1 MKLRFTK
8 MHGAGN
14 DFIVIDATREP
25 VELPPE
31 RWQALADRHYG
42 IGADQIL
49 IVGKPND
56 PANDFSYRI
65 VNSDGSEVEHCGNG
79 ARAFMHFVTAKGLTT
94 KRRVSVEIMPG
105 LITLEMD
112 AAGAVTAGMG
122 VPVLDA
128 ARVPFD
134 AAGLVSRREGE
145 LDRWPLDLGAGRTA
159 EIGVVSMGNPHAVL
173 RVDDVDTAPV
183 TTDGPVVENHPR
195 FPRRTN
201 VGFVQVVD
209 EHHIRLRV
217 WERGAGE
224 TLACGTGACGAVV
237 AAILAGWVKSPVRIA
252 ARGGELSV
260 AWAGPGSVA
269 YLGGPTAIVFEGEV
283 EI

>member
-8 MHGAGN
+8 MQGAGN

-25 VELPPE
+25 IELAPE
-31 RWQALADRHYG
+31 RWRALADRHYG

-49 IVGKPND
+49 IVGQPKD

-65 VNSDGSEVEHCGNG
+65 VNADGSEVEHCGNG
-79 ARAFMHFVTAKGLTT
+79 ARAFMHFVTAKGLTV
-94 KRRVSVEIMPG
+94 KRRVSVEILPG

-134 AAGLVSRREGE
+134 ATSLQARRDGE
-145 LDRWPLDLGAGRTA
+145 LDRWPLDLGDATV

-183 TTDGPVVENHPR
+183 ASVGPQVENHPR

-201 VGFVQVVD
+201 VGFVQVLD
-209 EHHIRLRV
+209 AHAIRLRV

-237 AAILAGWVKSPVRIA
+237 AAILAGWVQSPVRIE

-260 AWAGPGSVA
+260 AWNGPGSVA
-269 YLGGPTAIVFEGEV
+269 FLGGPTAIVFEGEI